1 MPTESK
7 DARDDRDDD
16 DDAKGSCRSN
26 HVDSKGADDDYDED
40 DNIVTKVM
48 TYFFENQEFNQA
60 FQDFAERE
68 CDVFDTEDEAEMKL
82 EYTDV
87 FNRFTAL
94 FESKLE
100 VFIESQGSTVK
111 DFYTIVKRAYEND
124 PESTLAVYSQML
136 VSVCDFSV
144 FVLMMRRTRD
154 AMMLQAARK

>member
-1 MPTESK
+1 MGQSTLAVRLPLQDAMHTTNMPTESK

-82 EYTDV
+82 EC
-87 FNRFTAL
+87 AHA
-94 FESKLE
+94 S
-100 VFIESQGSTVK
+100 
-111 DFYTIVKRAYEND
+111 
-124 PESTLAVYSQML
+124 
-136 VSVCDFSV
+136 
-144 FVLMMRRTRD
+144 
-154 AMMLQAARK
+154 